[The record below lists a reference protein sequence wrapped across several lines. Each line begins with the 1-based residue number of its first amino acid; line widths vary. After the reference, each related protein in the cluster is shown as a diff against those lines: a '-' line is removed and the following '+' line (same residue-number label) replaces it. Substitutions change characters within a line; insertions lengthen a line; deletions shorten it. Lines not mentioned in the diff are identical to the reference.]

1 MAARLYKQM
10 GKLLWSSSINGGS
23 LIIQTE
29 IIILQKGIA
38 YGRKLGNGN

>member
-1 MAARLYKQM
+1 M

-29 IIILQKGIA
+29 ITILQKGIA
-38 YGRKLGNGN
+38 HGGKLGNGN

>member
-1 MAARLYKQM
+1 M

-29 IIILQKGIA
+29 IKILQEGIA
-38 YGRKLGNGN
+38 YGGKLGNGN